1 MEHGLIFNC
10 YFFPFCPFGITGASK
25 EAALPQSHSLF
36 ARTKKKKEQKSNE
49 VVKLQKLPLVVVKKY
64 NNTIKVSFQK

>member
-36 ARTKKKKEQKSNE
+36 ARTKKKKQKSNE